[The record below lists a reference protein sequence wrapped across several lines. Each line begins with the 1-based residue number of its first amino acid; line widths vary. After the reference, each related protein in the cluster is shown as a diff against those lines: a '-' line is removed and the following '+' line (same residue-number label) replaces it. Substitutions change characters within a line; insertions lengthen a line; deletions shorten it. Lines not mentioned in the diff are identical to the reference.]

1 MYFEEAFYGSLLHGH
16 CKCFIIMRER
26 GQIFAIIMHM
36 ENLPFLKMK
45 FIDIMSSQ
53 KQDGMHHKTIVFIF
67 DEIGIVRL
75 TCLISI
81 ENGLVCLMTW
91 AWTALGLS

>member
-1 MYFEEAFYGSLLHGH
+1 MGPCFLVTVNVSFYARMWPAFATIMY
-16 CKCFIIMRER
+16 
-26 GQIFAIIMHM
+26 M
-36 ENLPFLKMK
+36 ENLPLFKMQFL
-45 FIDIMSSQ
+45 DIMSSQ

-81 ENGLVCLMTW
+81 ENGLVCLMT
-91 AWTALGLS
+91 

>member
-1 MYFEEAFYGSLLHGH
+1 MGH

-53 KQDGMHHKTIVFIF
+53 KQDGMHHKTIVL
-67 DEIGIVRL
+67 IVD
-75 TCLISI
+75 
-81 ENGLVCLMTW
+81 
-91 AWTALGLS
+91 

>member
-81 ENGLVCLMTW
+81 ENGLVCLMT
-91 AWTALGLS
+91 